1 MAGLSQLHE
10 NFRDGS
16 PGASHLLLRL
26 LCAVG
31 VAVAEL
37 LQQLLRSG
45 SDSRKL
51 RRRHLNSMI
60 QQDLVLRIHDKMV
73 GTLCPDL
80 PLGSFIMRLQEPARR
95 HSRGDNGTVLQ
106 EGSDG
111 P

>member
-1 MAGLSQLHE
+1 MAGLSQLRE

-45 SDSRKL
+45 SDSWKL
-51 RRRHLNSMI
+51 RWRHLNSMI
-60 QQDLVLRIHDKMV
+60 QQDLVLRIHDETV
-73 GTLCPDL
+73 GTLCPNPRL
-80 PLGSFIMRLQEPARR
+80 LSVVMRLQEPAGR
-95 HSRGDNGTVLQ
+95 HSRRDNGAVLQ
-106 EGSDG
+106 EGGDG

>member
-1 MAGLSQLHE
+1 MAGLSQLRE

-31 VAVAEL
+31 VAVAPEL
-37 LQQLLRSG
+37 LQQLLRIG

-60 QQDLVLRIHDKMV
+60 QQDLVLRIHDETV
-73 GTLCPDL
+73 GTLCPNPHL
-80 PLGSFIMRLQEPARR
+80 LSVVMQL
-95 HSRGDNGTVLQ
+95 
-106 EGSDG
+106 
-111 P
+111 